1 MSESPVLTKDQRK
14 AIGLIADGM
23 SNTATARSIG
33 CSIATIGRWAKKEN
47 FAKELE
53 LEKQRREE
61 KRKRQFEQVASEQ
74 IASAS
79 DELRDELAEYHKAT
93 INVQKQ
99 RLVRARML
107 MEKAI
112 RRLQDLPDEALSAAD
127 AIRMLDSGDRLF
139 EKGLGNWAD
148 AIALEDVM
156 SRLGGSNGET

>member
-1 MSESPVLTKDQRK
+1 MPESLTLTKDQRK

-23 SNTATARSIG
+23 THTAAARSIG
-33 CSIATIGRWAKKEN
+33 CSTATIGRWVKKDD
-47 FAKELE
+47 FAKELT
-53 LEKQRREE
+53 LERQRREE
-61 KRKRQFEQVASEQ
+61 KRSRQFEQAANEQ
-74 IASAS
+74 IANAS
-79 DELRDELAEYHKAT
+79 DELRAELAEYHKAT

-156 SRLGGSNGET
+156 NRLGGGDGSS